1 MLIKVEH
8 INIAG
13 SPQVDP
19 CPDEVSFPAGHD
31 ALLAVRHPKRSGR
44 LNAPRALKA
53 APMNHPKHSLSHALL
68 LAAVALSS
76 VQHSPAIAAS
86 GVCDPKSFAPFQVI
100 SGTAETCATCLFPS
114 YPYAS
119 SIDVAAYPTMDFTD
133 RWIYFLGDVTVR
145 QIYGEFAAIV
155 HNAQVRQA
163 LTLRLLCNPGCSA
176 SAIQVQEAPL
186 QGILERGCMLI

>member
-1 MLIKVEH
+1 
-8 INIAG
+8 
-13 SPQVDP
+13 
-19 CPDEVSFPAGHD
+19 
-31 ALLAVRHPKRSGR
+31 
-44 LNAPRALKA
+44 
-53 APMNHPKHSLSHALL
+53 MNHPKHSLLHALL
-68 LAAVALSS
+68 LAAVVLSS
-76 VQHSPAIAAS
+76 VQHSTAIAAS

-100 SGTAETCATCLFPS
+100 SGTAETCATCLFPT

-163 LTLRLLCNPGCSA
+163 LTLRLLCNPGCFCHPGPRG
-176 SAIQVQEAPL
+176 AIARYFGKGLHAYNGHRFHMPSVGVSSLIQACACLRCPAYLGGPWALAYPGTKAQVT
-186 QGILERGCMLI
+186 